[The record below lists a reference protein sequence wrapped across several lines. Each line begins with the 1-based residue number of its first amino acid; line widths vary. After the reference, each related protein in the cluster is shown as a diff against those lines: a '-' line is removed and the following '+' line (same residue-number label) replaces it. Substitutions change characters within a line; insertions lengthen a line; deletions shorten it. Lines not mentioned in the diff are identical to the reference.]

1 MKKLFLTLMIM
12 LLGTSAFAFDV
23 INVPVDIALQR
34 LKNGNARFVDGA
46 MKHPDISKSHRIKL
60 LNGQHPFAVVVTCS
74 DSRVV
79 PEFIFDQGLGDI
91 FVIRNAGNVIDEHVL
106 GSIEYAVHHLG
117 VNLVVVL
124 GHESCGAV
132 GAAMKEDKETPN
144 IESIKESILP
154 AVEKCKADK
163 SYAYENVIKT
173 NAKLSADEILQ
184 SEDIKKYYKTHDL
197 KVIPAYYHLGT
208 GEVDFLEPDS
218 Y

>member
-1 MKKLFLTLMIM
+1 MKKLILTLMIM
-12 LLGTSAFAFDV
+12 FLGTSAFAFDV

-34 LKNGNARFVDGA
+34 LKNGNERFVQGVA
-46 MKHPDISKSHRIKL
+46 KRPNISKSRRNKL

-132 GAAMKEDKETPN
+132 GAAMKEEKTTPD

-163 SYAYENVIKT
+163 AYSYDNVIKT
-173 NAKLSADEILQ
+173 NAKLAADEILQ
-184 SEDIKKYYKTHDL
+184 SDDIKKYYKTHDL
-197 KVIPAYYHLGT
+197 KIIPAYYHLGT
-208 GEVDFLEPDS
+208 GDVEFLEPDS